1 MTGMAESSPLAHG
14 PTLVSTPGAGAGAE
28 RLEHGAAV
36 GEYLVEGFLGA
47 GAMGEVYAGIHPVI
61 GKKVAIKVLKR
72 EVGSSPDG
80 AERFKREA
88 RAVNQVDHPN
98 VIDIFSFGRLDDG
111 RLYLVMD
118 LVEGR
123 SLRKALADGPLEVET
138 ALDVLAAIADAL
150 DAAHARGVVHRDLKP
165 DNVMLGS
172 GSPPKVFV
180 LDFGLAKLLTPA
192 DAGAPATMLTGQG
205 TWLGTPGYM
214 APEQWSADGAGPAS
228 DRYSLG
234 VMAFELLSGSLPF
247 EAASLP
253 QMMEQHFRAKVPA
266 LSTRGAIQARSTFDP
281 VVSRA
286 MAKDP
291 AARFPTAREMVEA
304 LRAAAGTSGRRR
316 TPRAAGGSRAW
327 IPAAAG
333 ATVLGLS
340 IAGVLLVRG
349 NHSNAGDEPDR
360 RASAAPVAGK
370 VRIEI
375 YSHPQQAE
383 ARLDDE
389 SLIGLT
395 PTHRDLEPGTTFAFR
410 VRKPGYATVRHTML
424 VPDKDELLPTFALVP
439 VNGFEGVWALPNGE
453 LRAFNRTDDDRVVVS
468 KLRTVTGEREFYRHY
483 AFDAADSGAVF
494 RTTEVM
500 IDKDAPNEPTCH
512 IPQDLVYTFDPAA
525 HTLVLRRQQVVHDL
539 IGGKCVKKSASFAPP
554 ESLTRVDVQSA
565 TDRVTLPPAGLPP
578 EMPSKPSNVD
588 EAQLKNQLDARTAK
602 KAFPV
607 KKPTSVGKPSPKQKQ
622 VVEPAQAKNALNNEL
637 GDLGPQDKAPRQEL
651 NAPQQNPAPPQQ
663 KTAPPQQK
671 TAPQQATPQGQNLSD
686 GRGNDSQVAPV
697 VPPQFQGKQR
707 KK

>member
-1 MTGMAESSPLAHG
+1 MGAMADESPLAHS
-14 PTLVSTPGAGAGAE
+14 PTLVSTPGPGGE

-47 GAMGEVYAGIHPVI
+47 GAMGEVYAGIQPVI
-61 GKKVAIKVLKR
+61 GKKVAIKILKR

-123 SLRKALADGPLEVET
+123 SLRSAITDG
-138 ALDVLAAIADAL
+138 ALDVETSLEVLTQIADAL

-192 DAGAPATMLTGQG
+192 DGVAPASMLTGQG

-234 VMAFELLSGSLPF
+234 VMAFELLSGNLPF
-247 EAASLP
+247 QANSLP

-291 AARFPTAREMVEA
+291 DARFPTARAMVEA
-304 LRAAAGTSGRRR
+304 LRAAAGKPRRK
-316 TPRAAGGSRAW
+316 PDAAGGSRSW

-333 ATVLGLS
+333 VAVLAVS
-340 IAGVLLVRG
+340 IGGVLLVRG
-349 NHSNAGDEPDR
+349 KSTATDRDDEEDPR
-360 RASAAPVAGK
+360 PSAAPASGK
-370 VRIEI
+370 VRVEI
-375 YSHPQQAE
+375 YSQPQKAE
-383 ARLDDE
+383 ALLDDD

-395 PTHRDLEPGTTFAFR
+395 PTHRDLEPGTALSFR
-410 VRKPGYATVRHTML
+410 VRKPGYTTVRHSMT
-424 VPDKDELLPTFALVP
+424 VPAKDHLIPAFVLEP
-439 VNGFEGVWALPNGE
+439 VRGFEGVWALPNGE
-453 LRAFNRTDDDRVVVS
+453 LRGFTRTDDDRVALS
-468 KLRTVTGEREFYRHY
+468 KLRTVTGEREFFRHY
-483 AFDAADSGAVF
+483 TFVAIDHGASF
-494 RTTEVM
+494 KTTEVV
-500 IDKDAPNEPTCH
+500 IDQDAPNEPTCH

-525 HTLVLRRQQVVHDL
+525 QTLVLRREEVIHDL
-539 IGGKCVKKSASFAPP
+539 IGGKCVRKSASFAPP
-554 ESLTRVDVQSA
+554 EMLTRVDVRSS
-565 TDRVTLPPAGLPP
+565 TDRATLPPAGIIPDG
-578 EMPSKPSNVD
+578 KPSND
-588 EAQLKNQLDARTAK
+588 AEIKKALDAQSKNEK
-602 KAFPV
+602 KPAPV
-607 KKPTSVGKPSPKQKQ
+607 KKAPSKKASLFGDQQQSV
-622 VVEPAQAKNALNNEL
+622 NNTVGNL
-637 GDLGPQDKAPRQEL
+637 P
-651 NAPQQNPAPPQQ
+651 
-663 KTAPPQQK
+663 
-671 TAPQQATPQGQNLSD
+671 TAPQQQQRDDGAQAPAPQPQQKEVAPDPQNVAPKNQLNPPPQNVS
-686 GRGNDSQVAPV
+686 GDSQIAPV
-697 VPPQFQGKQR
+697 VPAQVQQKQR
-707 KK
+707 KN

>member
-1 MTGMAESSPLAHG
+1 MAAMATDSSLAHS
-14 PTLVSTPGAGAGAE
+14 PTLVSTPGAGDE
-28 RLEHGAAV
+28 RLDHGAAV

-61 GKKVAIKVLKR
+61 GKKVAIKILKR
-72 EVGSSPDG
+72 EVGSSPEG

-123 SLRKALADGPLEVET
+123 SLRTALADGPIDVET
-138 ALDVLAAIADAL
+138 ALDVLTQIADAL

-192 DAGAPATMLTGQG
+192 DPAAPASMLTRQG

-247 EAASLP
+247 QANSLP

-266 LSTRGAIQARSTFDP
+266 LSTRGAIQARSSFDP

-291 AARFPTAREMVEA
+291 DARFSTAREMVEA
-304 LRAAAGTSGRRR
+304 LRAAAGKRGTS
-316 TPRAAGGSRAW
+316 GGSRSW

-333 ATVLGLS
+333 AAVLALS
-340 IAGVLLVRG
+340 IGGVLLVRG
-349 NHSNAGDEPDR
+349 ESTASDDDAGESRP
-360 RASAAPVAGK
+360 SAAPATGK
-370 VRIEI
+370 VRVEI
-375 YSHPQQAE
+375 YSQPQKAE
-383 ARLDDE
+383 ALLDDG

-395 PTHRDLEPGTTFAFR
+395 PTHRDLEPGTTLAFR
-410 VRKPGYATVRHTML
+410 VRKPGYTTVLHSMT
-424 VPDKDELLPTFALVP
+424 VPENDHVVP
-439 VNGFEGVWALPNGE
+439 AFVLEPIRGFEGVWALPNGE
-453 LRAFNRTDDDRVVVS
+453 LRAFTRTDDDRVALS
-468 KLRTVTGEREFYRHY
+468 KLRSVTGEREFYRHY
-483 AFDAADSGAVF
+483 SFVAVDRGASF
-494 RTTEVM
+494 KTTEVV
-500 IDKDAPNEPTCH
+500 IDQDAPNEPTCN
-512 IPQDLVYTFDPAA
+512 IPQDLVYSFDPAA
-525 HTLVLRRQQVVHDL
+525 QTLVLRREEVIHDL
-539 IGGKCVKKSASFAPP
+539 VNGKCVRKSASFAPP
-554 ESLTRVDVQSA
+554 ETLTRVDVRSS
-565 TDRVTLPPAGLPP
+565 TDRATLPPAGNLG
-578 EMPSKPSNVD
+578 EKANRD
-588 EAQLKNQLDARTAK
+588 DAELKKKLDARNAK
-602 KAFPV
+602 KPISRKAAAFDD
-607 KKPTSVGKPSPKQKQ
+607 PKSSAGNQPG
-622 VVEPAQAKNALNNEL
+622 E
-637 GDLGPQDKAPRQEL
+637 
-651 NAPQQNPAPPQQ
+651 PPQQ
-663 KTAPPQQK
+663 QAPERPAQQNAVVRDDPKVAPKQQNNPPPQNVS
-671 TAPQQATPQGQNLSD
+671 G
-686 GRGNDSQVAPV
+686 DSQIAPV
-697 VPPQFQGKQR
+697 IPAEVQQKQR

>member
-1 MTGMAESSPLAHG
+1 MTAMADSSPLAHS
-14 PTLVSTPGAGAGAE
+14 PTLVSTPGPGGE

-61 GKKVAIKVLKR
+61 GKKVAIKILKR
-72 EVGSSPDG
+72 EIGSQADG

-88 RAVNQVDHPN
+88 RAVNQIDHPN

-123 SLRKALADGPLEVET
+123 SLRKALADGPLDVES
-138 ALDVLAAIADAL
+138 ALDVLAQIADAL

-192 DAGAPATMLTGQG
+192 DAVAPASMLTGQG

-247 EAASLP
+247 TATSLP

-291 AARFPTAREMVEA
+291 DARFPSARDMVEA
-304 LRAAAGTSGRRR
+304 LRAASGTNGRRPR
-316 TPRAAGGSRAW
+316 TAGGSRSW
-327 IPAAAG
+327 VPAAAG
-333 ATVLGLS
+333 AAVLGLS
-340 IAGVLLVRG
+340 ITGVLLVRG
-349 NHSNAGDEPDR
+349 NRGANADAEDR
-360 RASAAPVAGK
+360 EVRASAAPAAGK
-370 VRIEI
+370 VRVEI
-375 YSHPQQAE
+375 DSQPQKAE
-383 ARLDDE
+383 ALLDDD
-389 SLIGLT
+389 SLIGFT
-395 PTHRDLEPGTTFAFR
+395 PTHRDVEPGTTLSFR
-410 VRKPGYATVRHTML
+410 VRKPGYATIRHS
-424 VPDKDELLPTFALVP
+424 VKVADKDLPVPPFELQP
-439 VNGFEGVWALPNGE
+439 VSGFEGIWALPNGD
-453 LRAFNRTDDDRVVVS
+453 LRAFTRTDDDRVAVS
-468 KLRTVTGEREFYRHY
+468 KMRTVTGEREFYRHY
-483 AFDAADSGAVF
+483 TFIPADQGAMF
-494 RTTEVM
+494 KTTEIV
-500 IDKDAPNEPTCH
+500 IDQDAPNEPTCH

-525 HTLVLRRQQVVHDL
+525 QTLVLRREEVIHDL
-539 IGGKCVKKSASFAPP
+539 VGGKCLRKSASFAPP
-554 ESLTRVDVQSA
+554 ESLIRVDVRSA
-565 TDRVTLPPAGLPP
+565 TDRATLPPAGIVTKG
-578 EMPSKPSNVD
+578 KPSNIN
-588 EAQLKNQLDARTAK
+588 EAELKKQLDAQERNAK
-602 KAFPV
+602 TPPPSKKLN
-607 KKPTSVGKPSPKQKQ
+607 KKPVGK
-622 VVEPAQAKNALNNEL
+622 QALFDTAPIDNNNTPGNL
-637 GDLGPQDKAPRQEL
+637 
-651 NAPQQNPAPPQQ
+651 PQQQVDGVQNAAPPQQ
-663 KTAPPQQK
+663 APPQVPPPQQNAVGSQDQK
-671 TAPQQATPQGQNLSD
+671 VAPQQPANPPRQNVS
-686 GRGNDSQVAPV
+686 GGKGDSQIAPDIS
-697 VPPQFQGKQR
+697 PQVQGKR

>member
-1 MTGMAESSPLAHG
+1 MTGMAESSPLAHS
-14 PTLVSTPGAGAGAE
+14 PTLVSTPGAGGE

-72 EVGSSPDG
+72 EVGSSADG

-88 RAVNQVDHPN
+88 RAVNQIDHPN

-123 SLRKALADGPLEVET
+123 SLRKALADGPLDVET

-172 GSPPKVFV
+172 GTPPKVFV

-266 LSTRGAIQARSTFDP
+266 LSARGAIQARSTFDP

-304 LRAAAGTSGRRR
+304 LRAAAGTSDRRR

-327 IPAAAG
+327 LPVAAG

-349 NHSNAGDEPDR
+349 NHRDAGDAPER
-360 RASAAPVAGK
+360 RASAAPAAGK

-375 YSHPQQAE
+375 YSLPQQAE
-383 ARLDDE
+383 ARLDDD

-395 PTHRDLEPGTTFAFR
+395 PTHRDLEPGATFSFK

-424 VPDKDELLPTFALVP
+424 VPDKDELLPAFELVP

-483 AFDAADSGAVF
+483 TFDAADSGAVF

-554 ESLTRVDVQSA
+554 EPLTRVDVQSA
-565 TDRVTLPPAGLPP
+565 TDRVTLPPAGLPLDR
-578 EMPSKPSNVD
+578 PSKPSNLD
-588 EAQLKNQLDARTAK
+588 GAQVKNQLDERNAK
-602 KAFPV
+602 KQAPA
-607 KKPTSVGKPSPKQKQ
+607 KKPSVGKPGPKKVQAL
-622 VVEPAQAKNALNNEL
+622 EPAQAKNAVNNEL
-637 GDLGPQDKAPRQEL
+637 GELQQQADTPRQEQ
-651 NAPQQNPAPPQQ
+651 NAAPPQQNAAPPQQ
-663 KTAPPQQK
+663 KL
-671 TAPQQATPQGQNLSD
+671 APQQAIPPGQKLSD
-686 GRGNDSQVAPV
+686 GPANDSQVAPV
-697 VPPQFQGKQR
+697 VPSQVQGKQR

>member
-1 MTGMAESSPLAHG
+1 MEAMADTSPLAHS
-14 PTLVSTPGAGAGAE
+14 PTLVSTPGAGGE
-28 RLEHGAAV
+28 RLEQGASV

-98 VIDIFSFGRLDDG
+98 VTDIFSFGRLDDG
-111 RLYLVMD
+111 RLFLVMD

-123 SLRKALADGPLEVET
+123 SLRKALADGPLDVET
-138 ALDVLAAIADAL
+138 ALEVLTQIADAL
-150 DAAHARGVVHRDLKP
+150 DAAHARGVIHRDLKP
-165 DNVMLGS
+165 DNVMLGN

-180 LDFGLAKLLTPA
+180 LDFGLAKLLTPT
-192 DAGAPATMLTGQG
+192 DAVAPASMLTGQG

-247 EAASLP
+247 QANSLP

-291 AARFPTAREMVEA
+291 DARFATAREMVEA
-304 LRAAAGTSGRRR
+304 LRAAAGKPGRK
-316 TPRAAGGSRAW
+316 PGAAGGSRSW
-327 IPAAAG
+327 LPVAAG
-333 ATVLGLS
+333 AAVLGLS
-340 IAGVLLVRG
+340 ITGVLLVRG
-349 NHSNAGDEPDR
+349 KGRSTTEEDDGDR
-360 RASAAPVAGK
+360 RPSAAPATGK
-370 VRIEI
+370 VRVEI
-375 YSHPQQAE
+375 YSQPQKAE
-383 ARLDDE
+383 ALLDDD

-395 PTHRDLEPGTTFAFR
+395 PTHRDLEPGATLSFR
-410 VRKPGYATVRHTML
+410 VRKPGYATVHHAMT
-424 VPDKDELLPTFALVP
+424 VPGKDHLIPAFVLEP
-439 VNGFEGVWALPNGE
+439 VTGFEGVWALPNGE
-453 LRAFNRTDDDRVVVS
+453 LRAFTRTDDDRVALS

-483 AFDAADSGAVF
+483 TFVAVDRGASF
-494 RTTEVM
+494 KTTEIV
-500 IDKDAPNEPTCH
+500 IDQDAPNEPTCH

-525 HTLVLRRQQVVHDL
+525 HTLVLRREEVIHDL
-539 IGGKCVKKSASFAPP
+539 VGGKCVRKSASFAPP
-554 ESLTRVDVQSA
+554 ETLTRVDVRSS
-565 TDRVTLPPAGLPP
+565 TDRATLPPAGRIP
-578 EMPSKPSNVD
+578 D
-588 EAQLKNQLDARTAK
+588 ETPTTDAELKKKLDAQSNT
-602 KAFPV
+602 V
-607 KKPTSVGKPSPKQKQ
+607 KKPVPAKKPPSKKAALFEDKQQAVDKNVGNLP
-622 VVEPAQAKNALNNEL
+622 
-637 GDLGPQDKAPRQEL
+637 
-651 NAPQQNPAPPQQ
+651 
-663 KTAPPQQK
+663 TAPPQQQK
-671 TAPQQATPQGQNLSD
+671 DDGAQAPVPQAPPQQNAVAPDPQKVAPKNQLNPPPQKVSG
-686 GRGNDSQVAPV
+686 DSQIAPV
-697 VPPQFQGKQR
+697 IPEQVQQKQR